1 MPTTNSLA
9 MLLEQALQSSDDT
22 MLEGCLAESSEQV
35 VESTVKRMPLT
46 KVVAFLD
53 VLTEKIERQPSRGTS
68 LGVWVKAVLMSHA
81 GFLTS
86 VPNLHTKLAVLYEVR
101 RSAMPSLKS
110 NKVNIISH
118 LFFR

>member
-1 MPTTNSLA
+1 

-110 NKVNIISH
+110 NKFNIISH

>member
-1 MPTTNSLA
+1 

-53 VLTEKIERQPSRGTS
+53 VLTEKIDETGKIQGLIPHTLKLTPVPG
-68 LGVWVKAVLMSHA
+68 KAKLFHYGSSSTNSSF
-81 GFLTS
+81 FLITDDS
-86 VPNLHTKLAVLYEVR
+86 EKALEVE
-101 RSAMPSLKS
+101 L
-110 NKVNIISH
+110 
-118 LFFR
+118 LE